1 MEKLYKFLEKGNNKS
16 IVKIVDVVVIA
27 ILSIITLYFSFNLL
41 SADTSKNYLE
51 TTLNCFL
58 YIAIFGGVD
67 ALLIIFT
74 KPLFGFTSVI
84 ENHKARKAVKEKEK
98 AIKKEIEETAKETL
112 KLAKEARKAE
122 QTRSK

>member
-58 YIAIFGGVD
+58 YIAILTHKTGRCKSGY
-67 ALLIIFT
+67 LLKRTIFA
-74 KPLFGFTSVI
+74 PLTSC
-84 ENHKARKAVKEKEK
+84 KAD
-98 AIKKEIEETAKETL
+98 I
-112 KLAKEARKAE
+112 
-122 QTRSK
+122 